1 MSLPTLEKK
10 LGHRFKNTSLLAEA
24 CRHSSFVNEQPG
36 QALRDNE
43 RLEFLG
49 DAVLNLT
56 VSHLL
61 MDRFPDTPEGSL
73 SRMRANL
80 VNENRLAALARTIG
94 IGAHLLL
101 GKGEAQTQGRRK
113 KSVLADAFEAVTAAI
128 YLDGGYR
135 AAFRFI
141 KAHFSDLIRDI
152 GHPAIDQDFKSQIQE
167 FVQIAR
173 KGMPVY
179 NVVTETGPDHD
190 KTFEVEIRV
199 CDIVARGEGKS
210 KKTAEQDA
218 ARKALLQL
226 HVC

>member
-1 MSLPTLEKK
+1 MSLSILEKK
-10 LGHRFKNTSLLAEA
+10 LGYHFKDKALLGEA
-24 CRHSSFVNEQPG
+24 CRHSSFVNEQPMPG
-36 QALRDNE
+36 LRDNE

-49 DAVLNLT
+49 DAVLSLT

-61 MDRFPDTPEGSL
+61 MRRHLNMPEGHL

-80 VNENRLAALARTIG
+80 VNEAQLAAIARSIG
-94 IGAHLLL
+94 LGRHLQL
-101 GKGEAQTQGRRK
+101 GKGEIQTRGRQK
-113 KSVLADAFEAVTAAI
+113 KSILADTFEAVTAAI
-128 YLDGGYR
+128 YLDGGFS

-141 KAHFSDLIRDI
+141 EIHFSDLIQDI
-152 GHPAIDQDFKSQIQE
+152 RQPALDHDYKSQVQE

-179 NVVTETGPDHD
+179 KVVTATGPDHD

-199 CDIVARGEGKS
+199 CDIAARGEGKN

-226 HVC
+226 NVR